1 MPPPSS
7 PVPRLSSV
15 PSDVFTVQTI
25 ASRSPLRPLASA
37 LMERDGRPPRPLLG
51 DTIATPRHHLATD
64 RPATS
69 NHRAAPRRSA
79 ILPPSSPSS
88 SLLQVVMVEQR
99 ASQGG
104 RYTAA
109 HPADPLHHAG
119 EDRHRPASH
128 FWRFGE
134 HIPQTRTN

>member
-1 MPPPSS
+1 MPPLSS
-7 PVPRLSSV
+7 PVPRLSSA
-15 PSDVFTVQTI
+15 PSDVYTVHTI
-25 ASRSPLRPLASA
+25 ASRSPLRPLATSHMVRA
-37 LMERDGRPPRPLLG
+37 GRPPRPVQG
-51 DTIATPRHHLATD
+51 DAIATTSPHIAAD

-69 NHRAAPRRSA
+69 SRAAPRRSA
-79 ILPPSSPSS
+79 ILPASS
-88 SLLQVVMVEQR
+88 SSSSFLQVVMVGQR

-104 RYTAA
+104 RSPAA
-109 HPADPLHHAG
+109 HPADPLHPAG